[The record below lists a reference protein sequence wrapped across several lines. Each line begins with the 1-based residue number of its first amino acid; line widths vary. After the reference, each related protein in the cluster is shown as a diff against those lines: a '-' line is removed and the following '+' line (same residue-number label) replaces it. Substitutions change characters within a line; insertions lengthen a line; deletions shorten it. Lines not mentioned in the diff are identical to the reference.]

1 MAIDRTVLFEG
12 IPYYIVG
19 EAIIETPFNE
29 HSSLFTVAVAINRI
43 EPATAQGIARAIW
56 LPREQV
62 VQLVSSLDYT
72 KSEWYLGVSDGNK
85 R

>member
-1 MAIDRTVLFEG
+1 MATDRIVLFEG

-29 HSSLFTVAVAINRI
+29 HSSLFTVAIAINKV
-43 EPATAQGIARAIW
+43 EPANTRSIARATW

-62 VQLVSSLDYT
+62 VQLVSTLDYT
-72 KSEWYLGVSDGNK
+72 KSEWYLGVLNGNE
-85 R
+85 

>member
-1 MAIDRTVLFEG
+1 MATDRTVLFEG

-19 EAIIETPFNE
+19 EAIIETPFSDR
-29 HSSLFTVAVAINRI
+29 SSLFTVAVAISKV
-43 EPATAQGIARAIW
+43 EPATAHSISRVTW

-62 VQLVSSLDYT
+62 IQLVSTLDYT

-85 R
+85 